1 MVNVSDRSLIS
12 IDINATAS
20 GASTWSVFLL
30 CFLITSFLPWATDRP
45 RERRL
50 STHALSAR

>member
-20 GASTWSVFLL
+20 GDSTWSVFLL